1 VSREETDAS
10 GGVVPDVAEKKKV
23 SSRHRRV
30 VRWGGVPLPDSS
42 DVVNAALASL
52 LELVTR
58 RPTARAKCL
67 EIALEAATSAD
78 EDVRARAIRA
88 VVGKLHPVETLAK
101 AVEAYAEFH
110 LGVAAGAGAAAL
122 ADARRVAAEAS
133 AAMRRAA
140 EKRAAAERAREAE
153 AKRLKAEAEGFAAKP
168 VAATATADDSAPAPA
183 DATTELTAFK
193 NPEGKSDDA
202 ENDDG
207 VSEAS
212 AEAQETLRRV
222 EAAAVASAVAA
233 VSRHILLFCALC
245 NRERALLPKV
255 FRAFATLPEE
265 LRPALLDDAGAG
277 VVTTGGFDGLVRLVG
292 PECGPLLD
300 AVRNPPKGSESLAAR
315 AIRVLADAD
324 AAEAEYLRDAAD
336 AGGVVAGDAAK
347 DHVTRASMGQ
357 LVSAAETLAARV
369 RAEADARRTIPNDD
383 SNATTNE
390 NASNDE
396 ESHEDVELL
405 LPLLSAM
412 SAEKVR
418 SLVPR
423 LVALPPELFK
433 QALDR
438 LCVSGSPLTPSELF
452 VALHEVDPATRGVG
466 LKKIIAACGECFER
480 PDTFGAETLAS
491 AMSKMVEMH
500 PLPLLFMR
508 TVIQAESAWP
518 TLREFTVNIL
528 RSLASKKVWKAD
540 AKIWEGFVRCAKRAA
555 PRSFPVLIQMP
566 EAPLL
571 EILKKFPAL
580 VEPLRAYANAPA
592 VAQSVPRA
600 VRDALAK
607 A

>member
-1 VSREETDAS
+1 
-10 GGVVPDVAEKKKV
+10 
-23 SSRHRRV
+23 
-30 VRWGGVPLPDSS
+30 
-42 DVVNAALASL
+42 
-52 LELVTR
+52 
-58 RPTARAKCL
+58 
-67 EIALEAATSAD
+67 
-78 EDVRARAIRA
+78 
-88 VVGKLHPVETLAK
+88 
-101 AVEAYAEFH
+101 
-110 LGVAAGAGAAAL
+110 
-122 ADARRVAAEAS
+122 
-133 AAMRRAA
+133 
-140 EKRAAAERAREAE
+140 
-153 AKRLKAEAEGFAAKP
+153 
-168 VAATATADDSAPAPA
+168 
-183 DATTELTAFK
+183 
-193 NPEGKSDDA
+193 
-202 ENDDG
+202 
-207 VSEAS
+207 
-212 AEAQETLRRV
+212 
-222 EAAAVASAVAA
+222 
-233 VSRHILLFCALC
+233 
-245 NRERALLPKV
+245 
-255 FRAFATLPEE
+255 
-265 LRPALLDDAGAG
+265 
-277 VVTTGGFDGLVRLVG
+277 
-292 PECGPLLD
+292 
-300 AVRNPPKGSESLAAR
+300 
-315 AIRVLADAD
+315 
-324 AAEAEYLRDAAD
+324 
-336 AGGVVAGDAAK
+336 
-347 DHVTRASMGQ
+347 MGQ

-390 NASNDE
+390 NASDE

-480 PDTFGAETLAS
+480 PDTFGAEILAS